1 MTCQMC
7 NSFMHSLMPH
17 YATLKRQFGFLG
29 TGFFYFKFF
38 SLSLDT
44 YSMQHVQ
51 NKRGKNRN
59 VILFFFSVMTNDI
72 SNSKSLYVHIFCVLT
87 RHQTLLCIRDS
98 GTFTYVVVSREISLS
113 VGYTFCYL
121 DVLLFT
127 QTILWQ
133 RKMRILWESHQ
144 TF

>member
-7 NSFMHSLMPH
+7 NSFIHSLMPH
-17 YATLKRQFGFLG
+17 YATLKRQFWIFGHW
-29 TGFFYFKFF
+29 FFFTSQFF

-59 VILFFFSVMTNDI
+59 VISFFFSVMTNDI

-113 VGYTFCYL
+113 VGYTFFYL

-127 QTILWQ
+127 QTIL
-133 RKMRILWESHQ
+133 
-144 TF
+144 